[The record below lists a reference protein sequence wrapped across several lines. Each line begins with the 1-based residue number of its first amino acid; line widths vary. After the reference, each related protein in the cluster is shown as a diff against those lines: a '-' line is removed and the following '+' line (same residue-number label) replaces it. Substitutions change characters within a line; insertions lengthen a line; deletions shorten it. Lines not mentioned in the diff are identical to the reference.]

1 MTSPF
6 GRLLIVD
13 DDEAVL
19 EVLAE
24 YFGGQGH
31 AVETALSGDAAL
43 AAFTRAR
50 PDLVLLDVRMPGMDG
65 VQVLRQL
72 RALTTAVPIV
82 MVTANED
89 LAVARLTLKLGAFD
103 YVPKPFDFGYL
114 DRVVTAALARAGQ
127 REDHAAPAAGAG
139 SRGAAALPDDPF
151 RELATAVFRVTRA
164 LPAQGRSLAGRL
176 EDAALAAA
184 VGARSGES
192 WASRRGLAQLG
203 VLVDVGLSLG
213 DLRDA
218 DREVLVAAL
227 DAARAGLAPER

>member
-1 MTSPF
+1 MTAPF

-31 AVETALSGDAAL
+31 AVETAKSGEAAV
-43 AAFTRAR
+43 AAVTRAR

-72 RALTTAVPIV
+72 RAVTTAMPIV

-114 DRVVTAALARAGQ
+114 DRVVTAALARVAHP
-127 REDHAAPAAGAG
+127 DDDAAP
-139 SRGAAALPDDPF
+139 RGAPSGSAGALPDDPF
-151 RELATAVFRVTRA
+151 RALATTVFRVTRA
-164 LPAQGRSLAGRL
+164 LPPPARSLAGRL

-203 VLVDVGLSLG
+203 ILVDVGLQLG
-213 DLRDA
+213 DLGDA
-218 DREVLVAAL
+218 DRDALVAAL